1 MDEHEITLIDH
12 PEQAA
17 VGVRRIARTDE
28 LADVFATL
36 VPRVAGLLEQLG
48 LRPAGPPFAR
58 YHDRTGD
65 DLDVEVGFP
74 VDDAVDLPAL
84 PATVGNEPGGG
95 VVVAEP
101 LPAVRVVE
109 TIHAGPYDGLR
120 ATRGRMEAWVA
131 AHDLRLLGVS
141 WESYEAGPESDP
153 DPATWRTRVV
163 LAVSGPAVEPSHP
176 RSPAQQP
183 RDPEGS

>member
-84 PATVGNEPGGG
+84 PATVGNEPGGVSSSPNRCRPCASSRRSTRARTTASG
-95 VVVAEP
+95 RPVAGWRP
-101 LPAVRVVE
+101 GSPRTTSASS
-109 TIHAGPYDGLR
+109 ACPGSP
-120 ATRGRMEAWVA
+120 TRPGRSPTPTPRRGA
-131 AHDLRLLGVS
+131 
-141 WESYEAGPESDP
+141 
-153 DPATWRTRVV
+153 TRVV